1 MREAKPPRPTGDA
14 SRSEISYCKV
24 DRPICGASQ
33 APSSRARAPCFHV
46 TFRSTGREGG
56 LLLLSSGRHRARGL
70 TTQHTLWVFVKC
82 VHSMQTR
89 EEAKSRLELRIFWV
103 AGADEM
109 LTRLQ
114 KRTRRAHCMPTVNSK
129 PQAKFEI
136 PSVLGLLD

>member
-1 MREAKPPRPTGDA
+1 MGRPSA
-14 SRSEISYCKV
+14 FL
-24 DRPICGASQ
+24 Q
-33 APSSRARAPCFHV
+33 
-46 TFRSTGREGG
+46 
-56 LLLLSSGRHRARGL
+56 SSGPLLPRYISIDRARGRVAASVQWPAQGAR
-70 TTQHTLWVFVKC
+70 TDNPTHVVGFVTC